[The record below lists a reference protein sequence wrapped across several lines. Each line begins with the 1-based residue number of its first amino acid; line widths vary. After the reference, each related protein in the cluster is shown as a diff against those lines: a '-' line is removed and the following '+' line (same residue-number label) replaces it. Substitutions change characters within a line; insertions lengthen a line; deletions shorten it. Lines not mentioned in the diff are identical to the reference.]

1 MGRLY
6 YAMVFK
12 TLEHL
17 WILIS
22 VGEKVE
28 GGGVSH
34 GTNSLTTAEGW
45 LYLQFL
51 FNFVLPLLCVLVTQ
65 SCPTLCDPTNCSPP
79 GFSVHGILQTRI
91 LEWVAIPFSR
101 GTSWPRDGTLV
112 SCIAGRFFTVWATGK
127 SFPLLCTQLK
137 QEFVSYL
144 VLGFK
149 WWSGRG
155 VGIRTPCNW
164 YLTTTLFSIYLHHL
178 ISIDDTQQS

>member
-1 MGRLY
+1 MGCRPWGHKELDECTQAQYSTDQWLVQSVDADSVDTGMGRLY

-12 TLEHL
+12 ILEHL

-101 GTSWPRDGTLV
+101 GTS
-112 SCIAGRFFTVWATGK
+112 
-127 SFPLLCTQLK
+127 
-137 QEFVSYL
+137 
-144 VLGFK
+144 
-149 WWSGRG
+149 
-155 VGIRTPCNW
+155 
-164 YLTTTLFSIYLHHL
+164 
-178 ISIDDTQQS
+178 